1 MSAQLLICKFAV
13 FTCVSF
19 FFTNASRDSHCSQ
32 FVKTLSI
39 LMGFDFKCNL
49 FTHEHF
55 ASDHTISSMLNWNL
69 KVLGKPRYPE
79 KNLSEQRREP
89 TTNLMH
95 IMVTMLYV
103 KSVNTLNQNTLFVS
117 STVLLISE
125 NSNWISTQGSKS

>member
-1 MSAQLLICKFAV
+1 
-13 FTCVSF
+13 
-19 FFTNASRDSHCSQ
+19 
-32 FVKTLSI
+32 
-39 LMGFDFKCNL
+39 MGFDFKCNL

-117 STVLLISE
+117 STILLISE
-125 NSNWISTQGSKS
+125 NSN

>member
-19 FFTNASRDSHCSQ
+19 FFNDASRDSHCSQ

-39 LMGFDFKCNL
+39 LMGFDFNNL
-49 FTHEHF
+49 FIHEHF
-55 ASDHTISSMLNWNL
+55 ASAHTIYSTLNWNS

-89 TTNLMH
+89 TTNLLMH

-117 STVLLISE
+117 STILLISE
-125 NSNWISTQGSKS
+125 NSN

>member
-1 MSAQLLICKFAV
+1 MLNSSSVNLQFLL
-13 FTCVSF
+13 VSF
-19 FFTNASRDSHCSQ
+19 FFTNASHDSHCSQ

-55 ASDHTISSMLNWNL
+55 ASAHTISSMLNWNL

-103 KSVNTLNQNTLFVS
+103 KSVNTLNQNTPFVS
-117 STVLLISE
+117 STILLSSE